1 MLRKYRPLQKIGRL
15 LDRFSDKRIEAAAL
29 REPDK
34 PHNAIQEITE
44 GDTGPVISEDHGVY
58 TGKSLEIGTNTNI
71 RLFRILNEN
80 PKGSSMIQCE
90 LHVVPIDAEE
100 LYTAVSY
107 VWGCSE
113 QIHEVVLDGKPFG
126 VAKNLY
132 ELLTELARRR
142 YPGYLWID
150 ALVIDQSNVLERNH
164 QVALMGKI
172 YAKAEKVL
180 VWLGPG
186 TEDLCRALIH
196 LQDFENLKKSYFED
210 SNVWDGLHL
219 KGMLEFCDHEYWTR
233 AWIVQ
238 EFLMARSVEIWCG
251 EISLGLQALN
261 PIRYSRDFH
270 EDRTER
276 IHIVVST
283 LMRMVEK
290 RETPIPWRR
299 FFYPG
304 DLVDFGLLKCYDPR
318 DRIYSM
324 LSIIDPKEQIPPD
337 YGKTTSDLFEDL
349 FGLYLEVLTSEPDI
363 QWMQQSPK
371 HVERALRDL
380 QRVLGII
387 NIDPVWVRAV
397 SEVKSRYGAFKHGI
411 PE

>member
-15 LDRFSDKRIEAAAL
+15 LERFSDERVEPVAPRESDEPHHVIE
-29 REPDK
+29 EM
-34 PHNAIQEITE
+34 TE
-44 GDTGPVISEDHGVY
+44 ENTDPVISEDHGVY
-58 TGKSLEIGTNTNI
+58 TEKSLEIGTNTNI
-71 RLFRILNEN
+71 RVFIILDES
-80 PKGSSMIQCE
+80 PEGSPMIQCE

-107 VWGCSE
+107 VWGGSE
-113 QIHEVVLDGKPFG
+113 QTHEVILDGRPFG

-142 YPGYLWID
+142 YSAYLWVD
-150 ALVIDQSNVLERNH
+150 AVVIDQSNVLERNH

-172 YAKAEKVL
+172 YLKAEKVL

-186 TEDLCRALIH
+186 TKDLCRALMH
-196 LQDFENLKKSYFED
+196 LQDFENLKKSYFDD
-210 SNVWDGLHL
+210 SNVWAGLHL

-290 RETPIPWRR
+290 RKTPIPWRQ
-299 FFYPG
+299 FFYPA
-304 DLVDFGLLKCYDPR
+304 DLVDFGLLRCYDPR

-387 NIDPVWVRAV
+387 NIDLVWVRAV